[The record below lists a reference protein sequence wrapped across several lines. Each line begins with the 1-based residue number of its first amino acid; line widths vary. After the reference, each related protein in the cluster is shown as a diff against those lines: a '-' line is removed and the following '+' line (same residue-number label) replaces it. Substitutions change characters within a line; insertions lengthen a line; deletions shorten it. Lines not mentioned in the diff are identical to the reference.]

1 MIHISKNELTQIF
14 CKRLDCLL
22 FLVQPEIS
30 INMLRVI
37 LSLKHGLKVVEMNGL
52 VGRGGKKPQAIF

>member
-1 MIHISKNELTQIF
+1 MIDISKNEFTQIF

-37 LSLKHGLKVVEMNGL
+37 LSLKHGLKVVEVNGI
-52 VGRGGKKPQAIF
+52 VSRRGKKPKTIF